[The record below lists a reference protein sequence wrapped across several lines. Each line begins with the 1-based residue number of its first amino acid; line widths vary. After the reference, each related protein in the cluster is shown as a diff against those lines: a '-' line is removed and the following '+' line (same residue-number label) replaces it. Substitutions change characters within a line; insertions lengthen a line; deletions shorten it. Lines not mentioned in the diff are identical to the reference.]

1 MDVSTTI
8 TPRSDQLNSDHL
20 IGGPQTVT
28 IVEDRPGTAEQP
40 VELVLAEYGPKQ
52 PYKPGLSMRRV
63 LVALWGKDSA
73 AYVGRRLT
81 LYRDESIQ
89 FGGQPAPGIR
99 ISHASDID
107 KAIVIRLTATR
118 GQRKPFKVEP
128 LLDATPQRDWLAE
141 MQLAGEDA
149 SALNTLGHAAKRAGA
164 NEDVLGQIRAAM
176 QAAQGTK

>member
-63 LVALWGKDSA
+63 LVALWGKDST

-128 LLDATPQRDWLAE
+128 LKDAPQRDWLTE
-141 MQLAGEDA
+141 LANAGNDLA
-149 SALNTLGHAAKRAGA
+149 AIGALGQAATQAGA
-164 NEDVLGQIRAAM
+164 PADVVQQIRDKYNAVKGE
-176 QAAQGTK
+176 QA